1 MRRWRWLM
9 VGLLSA
15 GLAASEVHRCVDA
28 RGGIVF
34 QDAPCGVRGPGVEAA
49 PDSAAR
55 STPRRRA
62 PVWLGPRRVRG
73 ECLMV
78 SPVLPLLWPEAD
90 GSLVPLPE
98 VEGGVRLRLRAD
110 AGAVAFGV
118 LLRAR
123 RLGAEPAAAPE
134 APAWPADA
142 VGPPPPPPRRLL
154 DPARLR
160 LHTHLDAH
168 ALVIEGGP
176 QLNADNWR
184 SPWELS
190 FGERRSLQIRQAIQK
205 GGRLRLQVGI
215 EGFGTLGSA
224 PLEAGGLLDALSAV
238 WNCSRG

>member
-1 MRRWRWLM
+1 MRHWRWLM
-9 VGLLSA
+9 VGLWSA

-34 QDAPCGVRGPGVEAA
+34 QDAPCGVRGPGVQAA
-49 PDSAAR
+49 PEVAR
-55 STPRRRA
+55 PARPA
-62 PVWLGPRRVRG
+62 PPVWIGPRRVDG

-90 GSLVPLPE
+90 GTRVPLPE

-123 RLGAEPAAAPE
+123 RLGPAPPAVPAPPE
-134 APAWPADA
+134 WPADA
-142 VGPPPPPPRRLL
+142 VGPPPPPAPRRV

-168 ALVIEGGP
+168 ALIIDGGP
-176 QLNADNWR
+176 TLSADNWR

-190 FGERRSLQIRQAIQK
+190 FGERRSTQVRQAIQK
-205 GGRLRLQVGI
+205 GGPLRLQVGI
-215 EGFGTLGSA
+215 EGYGTVSSA
-224 PLEAGGLLDALSAV
+224 PLPAAALLDALSAV
-238 WNCSRG
+238 WKCSRG